1 MISEAREVNL
11 LAQIRLI
18 TEVKFWDDPL
28 TLFRRDLLRLFTNK
42 GIHPVHNLK
51 LNPHKTFRR
60 RRRRFIYVQFTSCV
74 QGDENHFVSYRKT
87 ATHIPQRENL
97 AVTLQLKMIVK
108 NIFILTKL
116 TFTDCSLIML
126 LIC

>member
-18 TEVKFWDDPL
+18 TEVKFRDDPL
-28 TLFRRDLLRLFTNK
+28 TLFRMDLLSLFTN
-42 GIHPVHNLK
+42 VHSLK

>member
-18 TEVKFWDDPL
+18 TEVKFRDDPL
-28 TLFRRDLLRLFTNK
+28 TLFRMDLLSLFTN
-42 GIHPVHNLK
+42 VHSLK

-74 QGDENHFVSYRKT
+74 QRDENHFVSYRKT

-116 TFTDCSLIML
+116 AFTDCSLIML